1 MKPPSRIATGIV
13 LSACGIAAL
22 TASFPPSAA
31 AWISG
36 LGLLGAFAWEASGR
50 EPREWFRIDWAAL
63 AAGYYLTLAEFLFP
77 QEQFL
82 REVDPAAAGDAI
94 RLVLCGLAGL
104 SIGRHLIWP
113 RIPVPTITEPSRR
126 EWLGL
131 LLFCFVLGHY
141 YMMASVGFNPVR
153 FVKELFGP
161 RFSQPWARDRLG
173 DSRALLSEL
182 RLLNYLVPPITAW
195 LLVRGDLRP
204 LHRVLTVLP
213 LAGLIFVSFCG
224 GTRYVLAT
232 HLATFV
238 TALAWSWPGLN
249 RERALLL
256 FGAPLLTILVVTVL
270 ALQFR
275 HQGLARTLDP
285 NRAKPKHRPPQHFV
299 VDNNLR
305 TIAKLTQVF
314 PQQHPYLGWEIP
326 LHILLRP
333 LPRAFVPAKPT
344 KLSFSME
351 EVVQIPQTSI
361 ASTFV
366 GEGYLMAGAA
376 GTVLFG
382 LILGGLCG
390 LWNQITRGSPG
401 AVAIVLYASG
411 FHWALLTARSPIWF
425 SIGLLPCLFLLLVV
439 ILAFPV
445 ARRLLPAQGG
455 ACHGSARV

>member
-1 MKPPSRIATGIV
+1 MKPPSWIATAIV
-13 LSACGIAAL
+13 LSSCGIAAL
-22 TASFPPSAA
+22 FAALPPAAA

-36 LGLLGAFAWEASGR
+36 LGLVGAFAWEASGR

-82 REVDPAAAGDAI
+82 REVTPAAAADAI

-104 SIGRHLIWP
+104 AIGRHLIRP
-113 RIPVPTITEPSRR
+113 RLPVLIGSEPSSR
-126 EWLGL
+126 EWIGL
-131 LLFCFVLGHY
+131 LLFCFLLGHY
-141 YMMASVGFNPVR
+141 HMMASVGFNPAR
-153 FVKELFGP
+153 FVTELLGP

-182 RLLNYLVPPITAW
+182 QLLNYLVPPITAW
-195 LLVRGDLRP
+195 LLVRGELRP
-204 LHRVLTVLP
+204 FPRALAALP
-213 LAGLIFVSFCG
+213 LVGLLLVAFCG

-232 HLATFV
+232 HLATFA
-238 TALAWSWPGLN
+238 TALAWSWPALTRG
-249 RERALLL
+249 RALLL
-256 FGAPLLTILVVTVL
+256 FGAPLFLILVVTVVS
-270 ALQFR
+270 LQFR

-285 NRAKPKHRPPQHFV
+285 TRAKPKHGPPQRFV

-326 LHILLRP
+326 LHILIRP
-333 LPRAFVPAKPT
+333 LPRAFVPGKPE
-344 KLSFSME
+344 KLSLSME
-351 EVVQIPQTSI
+351 EVIQIPQTSI

-366 GEGYLMAGAA
+366 GEGYLMAGAV
-376 GTVLFG
+376 GTALFG

-390 LWNQITRGSPG
+390 LWNQIVTGSQDSV
-401 AVAIVLYASG
+401 AVILYSSG

-425 SIGLLPCLFLLLVV
+425 SIGLLPCLFLLLAV

-455 ACHGSARV
+455 TSHGSARV